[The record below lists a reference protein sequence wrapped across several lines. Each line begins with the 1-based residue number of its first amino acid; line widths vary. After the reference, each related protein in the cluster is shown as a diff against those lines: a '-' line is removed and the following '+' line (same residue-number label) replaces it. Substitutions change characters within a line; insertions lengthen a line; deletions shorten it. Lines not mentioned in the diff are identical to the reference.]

1 MRRPSVIRTTAVA
14 ASGLLLGAFGLPDPQ
29 FGEASRLPRAPPAT
43 DKVATSSDA
52 AERLTVPVRVNG
64 AGPYAFVID
73 TGADRTVVSRELA
86 QTLGL
91 KAGDPVL
98 LNGTAGVDLTPT
110 ARIGQLTVG
119 SREIKD
125 VTAPTL
131 AAGDLGAA
139 GLLGVD
145 SLHDQRMVMDFRRHT
160 MSVEPSRRRL
170 YAGDVI
176 VVRARSRYGQLV
188 LVDAAFGGAP
198 LAVIVDSGAQNTIGN
213 LALQRLVTG
222 RSTSALTPFAQVV
235 SVSGRS
241 TPAQFADL
249 PHVRVGG
256 ATLNNVP
263 IAFADLHTFAEFGMN
278 GAPAMLLG
286 MDVLRCFDRVVVDFG
301 RKEVS
306 FQLPLEG

>member
-1 MRRPSVIRTTAVA
+1 MRRSARLHAFGVA
-14 ASGLLLGAFGLPDPQ
+14 ASGLLLSGFGLPDPQ
-29 FGEASRLPRAPPAT
+29 FVEASRIPHAAPAPLR
-43 DKVATSSDA
+43 VATASDA

-86 QTLGL
+86 QALQLQPG
-91 KAGDPVL
+91 APVL
-98 LNGTAGVDLTPT
+98 LNGTGGVDLTPT
-110 ARIGQLTVG
+110 ARIGQLGVG
-119 SREIKD
+119 AREING
-125 VTAPTL
+125 VSAPTL

-139 GLLGVD
+139 GLLGID

-160 MSVEPSRRRL
+160 MSVEPSRRRVF
-170 YAGDVI
+170 GPDVI
-176 VVRARSRYGQLV
+176 VVRARSRYGELV
-188 LVDAAFGGAP
+188 LVDASINGVP

-222 RSTSALTPFAQVV
+222 RVASALTPWAQVV
-235 SVSGRS
+235 SVSGRR

-256 ATLNNVP
+256 VTMNNVP
-263 IAFADLHTFAEFGMN
+263 IAFADLHTFAEFDMN

-286 MDVLRCFDRVVVDFG
+286 MDVLRHFDRVVVDFG